1 MVERIKAGLRGAAS
15 FLIGLR
21 ITWINF
27 WRPAITVQYP
37 DELPEF
43 APRYRGLHG
52 LTADPESGGENCIGC
67 LACARVCP
75 DNLITM
81 TLEKRDG
88 HKGRYPINFQ
98 IDLNPCCFCG
108 LCAEVCPTPMKAL
121 VMTKEF
127 ELASF
132 TRRDLILDKDHLMEN
147 GRKEVEKYGF
157 VIDAKKMAQA
167 AKKAGQQTVAA

>member
-1 MVERIKAGLRGAAS
+1 MVDRIQATLKGTAS
-15 FLIGLR
+15 FFIGLK

-37 DELPEF
+37 DELPDF

-52 LTADPESGGENCIGC
+52 LTYDPEAKAENCIGC

-75 DNLITM
+75 DNLISM
-81 TLEKRDG
+81 TLEKREG

-127 ELASF
+127 ELASSS
-132 TRRDLILDKDHLMEN
+132 RRDLILDKAWLMEN
-147 GRKEVEKYGF
+147 GRKEVEKYGLTAN
-157 VIDAKKMAQA
+157 VKTQAKL
-167 AKKAGQQTVAA
+167 AKKAAKAAA